1 MDHSAFREALNAY
14 ADTLQQ
20 NFASHTPA
28 QPEDQ
33 LKRPVQNLLAAIGSG
48 IVTRTEA
55 TDVELGGR
63 PDIAVDVNRLL
74 TGHIE
79 LKAPGMGGNA
89 NRYRDARNKVQW
101 KKFQALPNLIYTDG
115 SEWTLYR
122 SGEQVASVRF
132 RDDVTACGPKAISDD
147 DAARLE
153 RLLWVFLSWE
163 PIVPTNPRALAEL
176 LAPLARMIRQDV
188 VEGLQDPQ
196 SGLSQVARDWRTVL
210 FPNADD
216 EQFAD
221 AYAQTLTYA
230 LLLARFHGAT
240 DADPT
245 LAARALDSGH
255 GLLAAALRVLA
266 DYRVRSESEVGLGLE
281 VLQRVVNALDLE
293 ALESKSPD
301 PWLYF
306 YEDFLAAYDP
316 RLRNNYGVYY
326 TPPAVIGAQ
335 VRLVSEV
342 LTKRFGKPLGF
353 AEEGVT
359 VLDPATGTGAYPL
372 AIMQDSLS
380 RVEDAFGP
388 GMRNVY
394 ASRLAEQLY
403 AFEILVGP
411 YAVAHLRLTQLVLQE
426 GGELPADGAHVY
438 LTDTLDTPTLRD
450 LEQHGFLYRRLAK
463 ELNRAHKVKTD
474 TRVVVGI
481 GNPPY
486 DRQSRTAEE
495 VQRGVE
501 LDGGWVRFG
510 DSSDSGET
518 TGILKAFLDPVVEAG
533 QGSHAKNLYN
543 LYVYFWRW
551 TMWKVFEQ
559 TGGPGIVSFITAS
572 SYLRGPA
579 FLGMREHMRRTF
591 DELWIIDLE
600 GDNLGARKTENVF
613 AIQTPVAIA
622 MGVRYGAPQPEVPAT
637 VRYTR
642 ITGTRGE
649 KLTQLDAVQALEDL
663 EWQECGTDWH
673 APFLPVR
680 AGDFF
685 QWPLLTDLFPWQH
698 SGAQF
703 KRTWPIGETAD
714 VLQQR
719 WQAFMAVPGSDR
731 AALFRETR
739 DRKISREYTDPLS
752 TQRMPALDTLPVT
765 EPIPPVVRYAYRS
778 FDRQWAIRDARLG
791 DYLRPQLWTT
801 FSDEQVYLTSLLTGV
816 LGRGPAAVVAAHPP
830 DMDHF
835 RGSFGAKHVV
845 PLWRDSAAAVPN
857 ITNGLLRLL
866 GEVYG
871 ASVTPTEFFAY
882 AYALLASLDYVDT
895 YSEELTIPGP
905 RIPVT
910 RESGLF
916 RRVAEVGQRLIGWH
930 TYGERLCS
938 AAPRGAA
945 RNMVSVP
952 MTAEGYPEDFSYDA
966 ETCTIRVG
974 TGSFGP
980 VPEAVWD
987 YRVSGYQVI
996 HNWLKNRMKAPSGRT
1011 SSPLDQ
1017 IRPEQWTGQMTQEL
1031 LELLW
1036 LLEATVQA
1044 QDEMSELLADV
1055 IASDVFLADELPQP
1069 SEAERGAPDTSGQVR
1084 LF

>member
-20 NFASHTPA
+20 NFASYTPA

-33 LKRPVQNLLAAIGSG
+33 LKHPIQNLLAAIGSG

-63 PDIAVDVNRLL
+63 PDIAVDVDQLL

-89 NRYRDARNKVQW
+89 NRYRDARNKAQW

-132 RDDVTACGPKAISDD
+132 RDDVTKCGPTAISDD

-176 LAPLARMIRQDV
+176 LAPLAKMIRDDV
-188 VEGLQDPQ
+188 VDGLQDPE

-230 LLLARFHGAT
+230 LLLARFHGAS
-240 DADPT
+240 DSDPT

-266 DYRVRSESEVGLGLE
+266 DYRVRSEVGLGLE

-342 LTKRFGKPLGF
+342 LQARFGKELGF

-372 AIMQDSLS
+372 AIMQHALTK
-380 RVEDAFGP
+380 VEDAFGP

-394 ASRLAEQLY
+394 ASRLAEQLH

-426 GGELPADGAHVY
+426 GGELPFDGAHVY
-438 LTDTLDTPTLRD
+438 LTDTLDTPTVRD
-450 LEQHGFLYRRLAK
+450 LEKHGFMYRRLVK
-463 ELNRAHKVKTD
+463 ELNRAHRVKTD

-486 DRQSRTAEE
+486 DRQSRTAEDVE
-495 VQRGVE
+495 RGVE
-501 LDGGWVRFG
+501 LHGGWVRFG
-510 DSSDSGET
+510 DAAEGGDAQ
-518 TGILKAFLDPVVEAG
+518 GILRAFLDPVIEAG
-533 QGSHAKNLYN
+533 EGAHAKNLYN

-551 TMWKVFEQ
+551 IMWKVFEQ

-600 GDNLGARKTENVF
+600 GDNLGARRTENVF

-622 MGVRYGAPQPEVPAT
+622 MGVRHGTPQPDVPAT

-642 ITGTRGE
+642 ITGTRAE
-649 KLTQLDAVQALEDL
+649 KLRSLDAVQGLGDL

-680 AGDFF
+680 AGDYF
-685 QWPLLTDLFPWQH
+685 QWPLLTDLLPWQH
-698 SGAQF
+698 SGVQF
-703 KRTWPIGETAD
+703 KRTWPIGETQD
-714 VLQQR
+714 LLQRR
-719 WQAFMAVPGSDR
+719 WQAFMGVPGSDR

-739 DRKISREYTDPLS
+739 DRKINREYSDPLS
-752 TQRMPALDTLPVT
+752 GQRLPALETLPAT
-765 EPIPPVVRYAYRS
+765 APTPPVVRYAYRS
-778 FDRQWAIRDARLG
+778 FDRQWAIRDPRLG

-801 FSDEQVYLTSLLTGV
+801 FSDEQVYLTSYLTEV
-816 LGRGPAAVVAAHPP
+816 LGLGPAAVAAAHPP
-830 DMDHF
+830 DMHHF
-835 RGSFGAKHVV
+835 RGSFGAKHIV
-845 PLWRDSAAAVPN
+845 PLWRDAAATLPN
-857 ITNGLLRLL
+857 IVIGLLEALEANY
-866 GEVYG
+866 GEPVEPVG
-871 ASVTPTEFFAY
+871 FFAY
-882 AYALLASLDYVDT
+882 VYALLATPDYVET

-905 RIPVT
+905 RIPIT
-910 RESGLF
+910 KDRHLF
-916 RRVAEVGQRLIGWH
+916 RRASELGRRLIGWH

-945 RNMVSVP
+945 RNIVSVP
-952 MTAEGYPEDFSYDA
+952 MTATDYPEDFSYDPT
-966 ETCTIRVG
+966 TCTIQVG

-987 YRVSGYQVI
+987 YSVSGYQVV
-996 HNWLKNRMKAPSGRT
+996 HNWLRSRMKAPSGRT

-1017 IRPEQWTGQMTQEL
+1017 IRPDQWTGQMTQEL

-1044 QDEMSELLADV
+1044 QDEMSGLLAEV

-1069 SEAERGAPDTSGQVR
+1069 SEEERGAPDASGQVR